1 MHLILL
7 LVVGQS
13 GKNCTSYILY
23 LQANFNPSPSY
34 AFGIRHSPYI
44 GNLKGD
50 DWVSAKTETKS
61 YPVATTTTKQ
71 EVTTV
76 SCNGVP
82 VVKSGSGNTNTARE
96 TRVNYSI
103 KFWKSI

>member
-1 MHLILL
+1 M
-7 LVVGQS
+7 
-13 GKNCTSYILY
+13 
-23 LQANFNPSPSY
+23 QANFNPSPSY

-50 DWVSAKTETKS
+50 DWVSAKTETRS

-71 EVTTV
+71 EAATV

-82 VVKSGSGNTNTARE
+82 VVKKGSVSKNTARKP
-96 TRVNYSI
+96 RVTSVKI
-103 KFWKSI
+103 WKSIYFN